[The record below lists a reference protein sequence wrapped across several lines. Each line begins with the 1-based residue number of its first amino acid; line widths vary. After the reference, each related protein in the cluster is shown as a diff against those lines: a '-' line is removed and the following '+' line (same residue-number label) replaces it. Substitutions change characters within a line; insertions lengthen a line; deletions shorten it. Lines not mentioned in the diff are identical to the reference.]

1 MNMVFNMIGYLKSVL
16 SNFKPMS
23 SADRAY
29 KYLSES
35 YDLVDLERRMREL
48 EKSNFK
54 F

>member
-1 MNMVFNMIGYLKSVL
+1 MIKFLKTIFNNVL
-16 SNFKPMS
+16 PLNEK
-23 SADRAY
+23 DYAY

-48 EKSNFK
+48 EKKNFK

>member
-1 MNMVFNMIGYLKSVL
+1 MNTVFNMIKYLKSIFN
-16 SNFKPMS
+16 NFRPLTH
-23 SADRAY
+23 REQVY

-48 EKSNFK
+48 DKANFK